1 MEFSG
6 IGIPNGMGWRLGSQI
21 MRGIYC
27 KKLGVEQLV
36 FAANASSFVQ
46 VFMARI
52 CDKEIRL
59 MPIEYEYQS

>member
-1 MEFSG
+1 
-6 IGIPNGMGWRLGSQI
+6 